1 MRRTLAT
8 AVLLLTLTVPAAPR
22 GQAADTGSIV
32 GKVMLTTKIR
42 GAALPSTAYPT
53 RAIGPTDARPSP
65 EMKNVVVYLK
75 DVAPRGPLPVRRAE
89 MHQEHEAFV
98 PHVLTITRGSIV
110 DFPNDDPIFH
120 NVFSLSSAAS
130 FDLRRYPQGERR
142 SQLFPKAGL
151 VKVYCHIHSHMSA
164 TILVLDHP
172 YFTVP
177 GADGAFELSNVPPG
191 KYTIVGWHE
200 RVGERTDTITVER
213 GKASTVNLRLPVEDV
228 K

>member
-8 AVLLLTLTVPAAPR
+8 AGLLVALTVPAALR
-22 GQAADTGSIV
+22 GQSPDTGSV
-32 GKVMLTTKIR
+32 AGKVTLTTKIR

-53 RAIGPTDARPSP
+53 RAVGPSDAKPSP
-65 EMKNVVVYLK
+65 EMKNVVVYLN
-75 DVAPRGPLPVRRAE
+75 DVAFRGALPVRRAE
-89 MHQEHEAFV
+89 LRQEHEAFV
-98 PHVLTITRGSIV
+98 PHVLTITRGSTV

-120 NVFSLSSAAS
+120 NVFSLSSAAT
-130 FDLRRYPQGERR
+130 FDLRRYPQGESR
-142 SQLFPKAGL
+142 SFTFAKAGI

-177 GADGAFELSNVPPG
+177 GNDGLFEIPNVPPG

-200 RVGERTDTITVER
+200 RVGERTGTITVER
-213 GKASTVNLRLPVEDV
+213 GKATTINLSLPVEDS